1 MKRIISIL
9 MVVAMMLSAL
19 LAVIPA
25 SATEGNEPAP
35 VTYKVNWKRHYDN
48 KWMRGQWYNDSSDAQ
63 NKYENGFKVIA
74 DNNSISSEF
83 IAKDTGH
90 NYSYYSTKMFEIT
103 ADTKYEYTFKAKN
116 NAATTKAGVIF
127 AYDPG
132 TASSATDNYPYF
144 VYGSFQN
151 KSSEGEAAY
160 LSFIKGHPT
169 KADGKINNDVVKPVL
184 KLDNGYGQFKV
195 VYEGLTVKF
204 YYLDFA
210 TGNYVQAGSN
220 ITLPA
225 GSKVCFGV
233 YSAEGAVQNT
243 LTLKDCVLT
252 VVEDATA
259 KATVANTARQQA
271 LDAGNALKNSASVY
285 TASSFAAFT
294 DALAA
299 AEAADALQDY
309 VDATLALEAA
319 IDGLKVKAVLTS
331 LEAAIA
337 KAEAIRVSDYT
348 NGAALTEKIN
358 AAKEV
363 KAEEEPDQA
372 AVDAA
377 IKAIEDAIKALT
389 SKKKNLLYLGAPDK
403 VVEMGNKGLGNV
415 SYIDY
420 HKYVADKKYTAGQE
434 FPKDL
439 AAAGDAANKKY
450 VLRMADS
457 GNVDGEGTA
466 EAIDGVKHTASR
478 FSHQVYGRTATF
490 NGKKYDHGFGYSFIN
505 SVTADEI
512 AFYLPENTNIESIDI
527 YGAVKT
533 TVDGTVLYGK
543 ALEGENV
550 VAAPRT
556 YLGTIDVT
564 KATIETTTEGTTTY
578 KYKVVKG
585 YLTEARK
592 LDYIFFALTLDA
604 DNKDAYRINEIELY
618 GIENPADFSKL
629 SAQMDNYHNLKAY
642 KADYTAETWAKVEEA
657 ITANQATI
665 ESVFSAQTAIND
677 AATAIETAIKG
688 LALATAANKTALD
701 AAIKAA
707 DAIVAEKA
715 KYKDTNWAAFTV
727 ALKNAKDVFSGTVYS
742 QSAVDKAT
750 STLKTATLTL
760 VKIGDKTALKTA
772 IDTAKT
778 YTKEKYSGDAMK
790 WALFD
795 KALKAAEA
803 VYASDNVDQTEID
816 DAKAE
821 LESTQSKLVEST
833 PDEGTD
839 DEEETEEGE
848 GAESEIIEEEVTEEV
863 TEGGNES
870 TDAGKKKKCGSSVAV
885 SALAIVGVIGTALV
899 IKKKED

>member
-1 MKRIISIL
+1 MYGNTTAGDAL
-9 MVVAMMLSAL
+9 VANKDKYTTTSYTTFETAL
-19 LAVIPA
+19 A
-25 SATEGNEPAP
+25 E
-35 VTYKVNWKRHYDN
+35 
-48 KWMRGQWYNDSSDAQ
+48 
-63 NKYENGFKVIA
+63 
-74 DNNSISSEF
+74 
-83 IAKDTGH
+83 AK
-90 NYSYYSTKMFEIT
+90 
-103 ADTKYEYTFKAKN
+103 
-116 NAATTKAGVIF
+116 
-127 AYDPG
+127 
-132 TASSATDNYPYF
+132 
-144 VYGSFQN
+144 
-151 KSSEGEAAY
+151 
-160 LSFIKGHPT
+160 
-169 KADGKINNDVVKPVL
+169 
-184 KLDNGYGQFKV
+184 
-195 VYEGLTVKF
+195 
-204 YYLDFA
+204 
-210 TGNYVQAGSN
+210 
-220 ITLPA
+220 
-225 GSKVCFGV
+225 
-233 YSAEGAVQNT
+233 
-243 LTLKDCVLT
+243 
-252 VVEDATA
+252 TA
-259 KATVANTARQQA
+259 KAGTDVQAKVA
-271 LDAGNALKNSASVY
+271 
-285 TASSFAAFT
+285 
-294 DALAA
+294 
-299 AEAADALQDY
+299 
-309 VDATLALEAA
+309 ATLALEAA

-348 NGAALTEKIN
+348 NGAALTEKID
-358 AAKEV
+358 AAKAV

-550 VAAPRT
+550 VTAPRT

-839 DEEETEEGE
+839 DEEEAEEGE